1 VTYSSENGWGRFC
14 IGNGTICGIPVRL
27 AVDIALPP
35 RLRREFEVWSEISA
49 AAEVRSMCQDYEDCT
64 EALAR

>member
-1 VTYSSENGWGRFC
+1 MEPFATFPFVWLL
-14 IGNGTICGIPVRL
+14 IV
-27 AVDIALPP
+27 ALPP

-49 AAEVRSMCQDYEDCT
+49 AAEVRSMGQDYEDCT